1 LRGPVHDLAVIGG
14 GINGCGIARDA
25 QGRGLKV
32 VLIEKGDLAGATS
45 SASTK
50 LIHGGLRYLEHMEF
64 RLVREALKER
74 EVLLKLAPHIIRPLR
89 FVLPH
94 HQGLRP
100 WPIIRLGLFLY
111 DHLGGRE
118 LLPGTRTLDLRQNE
132 AGRPLK
138 PDYRRAFEYSDCW
151 VNDSRL
157 VALNA
162 LDAAQKGAAVLT
174 RTECLSARRE
184 GEGWTLLLQN
194 RTSGEQSRV
203 SAKVLVNAGGP
214 WVADVLERVA
224 GVPVPLRVRLVKG
237 SHIIVQKLFDHDR
250 SYIFQNA
257 DQRVCF
263 AIPYEEEFTL
273 IGTTDEDFEG
283 DPATASISE
292 TETAYLLGAVNE
304 YFRVPVAREDIR
316 WSYAGVRPLYD
327 DGANKAQ
334 EATRDYEL
342 KLNGEQGGA
351 PLVSVFGGKI
361 TTYRRL
367 AEQVMEQLADY
378 FPGLNKSWTRSATLP
393 GGDFA
398 AKESAK
404 RIAEIARTI
413 PGMELRQAARLFHCY
428 GTRSNV
434 ILDGVRRLEDLG
446 EDFGHGLSER
456 EVDYLMR
463 EEWAKSAQDILWR
476 RTKLGLKFSSEQSA
490 HLEAYVTGRHTE
502 SYRPT
507 RYGSAGSG

>member
-1 LRGPVHDLAVIGG
+1 MRGPVHDLAIIGG

-32 VLIEKGDLAGATS
+32 ILIEKGDLAGATS

-74 EVLLKLAPHIIRPLR
+74 EVLLKLAPHIIQPLR

-94 HQGLRP
+94 HRGLRP

-118 LLPGTRTLDLRQNE
+118 LLPGTRTLDLSQDE

-151 VNDSRL
+151 VHDSRL

-162 LDAAQKGAAVLT
+162 LDAAQKGAIVLT

-184 GEGWTLLLQN
+184 GEVWTLLLQDKI
-194 RTSGEQSRV
+194 SGQQSRI

-224 GVPVPLRVRLVKG
+224 GVQVPLRVRLVKG
-237 SHIIVQKLFDHDR
+237 SHIVVQKLFEHDK

-292 TETAYLLGAVNE
+292 REIDYLLRAVNE
-304 YFRVPVAREDIR
+304 YFSRPVSRENIR

-342 KLNGEQGGA
+342 KLNDEQGRA
-351 PLVSVFGGKI
+351 PLLSVFGGKI

-367 AEQVMEQLADY
+367 GEQVMEQLGAY
-378 FPGLNKSWTRSATLP
+378 FPGLAKSWTRSAPLP

-398 AKESAK
+398 LKESGK
-404 RIAEIARTI
+404 RIAEIARMI
-413 PGMELRQAARLFHCY
+413 PGMELRHAARLFHCY
-428 GTRSNV
+428 GTRCTV
-434 ILDGVRRLEDLG
+434 ILDGVRGLEDLG

-463 EEWAKSAQDILWR
+463 EEWAKSAEDMLWR
-476 RTKLGLKFSSEQSA
+476 RTKLGLKFSSDQTA
-490 HLEAYVTGRHTE
+490 RLEAHVAGRDRE
-502 SYRPT
+502 IYSQA